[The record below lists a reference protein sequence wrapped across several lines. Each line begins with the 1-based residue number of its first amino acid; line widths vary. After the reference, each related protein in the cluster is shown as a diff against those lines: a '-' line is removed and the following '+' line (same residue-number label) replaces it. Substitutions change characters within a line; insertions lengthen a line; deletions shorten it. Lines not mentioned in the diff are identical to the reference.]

1 MSIHFPILRSK
12 RLTVQ
17 LKELSIAQSIGL
29 AQMPI
34 HAEQEM
40 ITAFLTAAIE
50 SANFDDVTQ
59 WTVAERNLAV
69 CHYLSSVVDDGPD
82 FSVGENG
89 HYTDYLDGDNDIKA
103 IDAVLDV
110 GELGGD
116 SWQVRHLTGWAAETI
131 ERLEGALDNIA
142 GRLHWMLGAMAAQL
156 VRKDEDCPVLFEED
170 WLLHRMKTLAA
181 LSESDFITLSFLHQ
195 TGVDALYHLFAIN
208 FDHDGLLVLP
218 VKGSDLPPA
227 RFRVRSCLTGFSQ
240 RMGGFTDESSR

>member
-17 LKELSIAQSIGL
+17 LKELSIAQSIAL

-34 HAEQEM
+34 HAEQQT

-50 SANFDDVTQ
+50 SATVDDVTQ
-59 WTVAERNLAV
+59 WTVAERTLAV

-82 FSVGENG
+82 FAVGENG

-103 IDAVLDV
+103 IDAVVDV

-131 ERLEGALDNIA
+131 ERLDGALDNIA
-142 GRLHWMLGAMAAQL
+142 GRLHWLIGTMAAQL
-156 VRKDEDCPVLFEED
+156 VRKGEDCPVLFEED

-195 TGVDALYHLFAIN
+195 TGVDTLYHLFSIN
-208 FDHDGLLVLP
+208 FDNDGLLVLP

-227 RFRVRSCLTGFSQ
+227 RFRVRACLTGFSQ
-240 RMGGFTDESSR
+240 RMGGVTDEPSR

>member
-59 WTVAERNLAV
+59 WTVAERNMAV

-82 FSVGENG
+82 FAVGENG
-89 HYTDYLDGDNDIKA
+89 HYTDYLDGEHDIKD
-103 IDAVLDV
+103 INAVVEV
-110 GELGGD
+110 GDLGGD
-116 SWQVRHLTGWAAETI
+116 TWQVRHLTGWAAETI

-156 VRKDEDCPVLFEED
+156 VRKDEDCPLLFDED

-195 TGVDALYHLFAIN
+195 QGVDALYHLFSIN
-208 FDHDGLLVLP
+208 FDDDGLLVLP
-218 VKGSDLPPA
+218 VTGSDLPPA
-227 RFRVRSCLTGFSQ
+227 RFRVRSSLTGFAQ
-240 RMGGFTDESSR
+240 RMGGIAE

>member
-1 MSIHFPILRSK
+1 MSIHIPILRSK

-29 AQMPI
+29 AKMPI
-34 HAEQEM
+34 HAEQET
-40 ITAFLTAAIE
+40 ITAFLTAALE

-59 WTVAERNLAV
+59 WTVAERNIAV

-82 FSVGENG
+82 FAVGANG
-89 HYTDYLDGDNDIKA
+89 HYTDYLDGEHDIKDINA
-103 IDAVLDV
+103 LVEV
-110 GELGGD
+110 GDLGGD

-156 VRKDEDCPVLFEED
+156 VRKDEDCPLLFDED

-195 TGVDALYHLFAIN
+195 QGVDALYHLFSIN
-208 FDHDGLLVLP
+208 FDDDGLLVLP
-218 VKGSDLPPA
+218 VTRSDLPPA
-227 RFRVRSCLTGFSQ
+227 RFRVRSSLTGFAQ
-240 RMGGFTDESSR
+240 RMGGIAE